1 MKKVK
6 LNEHK
11 PKKPNTKKKKEEKEM
26 QRKGKR
32 IGRIEMQV
40 KNVNIKKKSK
50 EYGV

>member
-26 QRKGKR
+26 
-32 IGRIEMQV
+32 
-40 KNVNIKKKSK
+40 
-50 EYGV
+50 